1 MYSNSIM
8 SLPNELMRR
17 LLSGLTDSELEN
29 LVRER
34 EEARPISVRRTP
46 IPKPGRN
53 VQQLIQHFENNPI
66 PQYGPIPA
74 PRTKKQQPVAAPRTK
89 MGEKRRTLKGFTKS
103 YEISLK
109 SDRDALMQLQN
120 TRLAISRLFNTDY
133 RKIHYLTKEFHV
145 E

>member
-1 MYSNSIM
+1 MKKIIYSDNIM
-8 SLPNELMRR
+8 SRRNELMRR
-17 LLSGLTDSELEN
+17 LLSGLTDSELED
-29 LVRER
+29 LVRVR

-66 PQYGPIPA
+66 PRYRPIPA
-74 PRTKKQQPVAAPRTK
+74 PRTKKQQPVATPRTK
-89 MGEKRRTLKGFTKS
+89 IGEKRRALKGFTKS

-120 TRLAISRLFNTDY
+120 ARLGLADY
-133 RKIHYLTKEFHV
+133 LIL
-145 E
+145 